1 MISSRYQSAGTTTE
15 RITREYLQSI
25 GIRKEA
31 LDGAGGADGLRAEM
45 QEEAQQRLFPLCCQ

>member
-1 MISSRYQSAGTTTE
+1 
-15 RITREYLQSI
+15 LQSI

-31 LDGAGGADGLRAEM
+31 LDGAGGADGLQAEM